1 VNIPLRKA
9 FFIACYNQI
18 LSELGVRNVR
28 ESYDVVVVG
37 AGHAGVEAAL
47 VTARCGFKTLLI
59 TSNLDRVAWASCNP
73 AIGGP
78 AKGIVVREV
87 DALGGEMAK
96 TTDRTMI
103 NVRMLNT
110 SKGVSVRALRAQ
122 IDKVSYSLT
131 MKRTLEQTEKL
142 YLKQAEVCDLIVEG
156 SHIRAVVDKLGIV
169 YEARAV
175 ILTTGTFLNGKIFIG
190 RQTFEAGRLGDFPA
204 KGLSEALMRLGF
216 RIGRFKTG
224 TPARVLGKTI
234 DFGKMKRQD
243 TADEPLCFSHFSEPR
258 VLTKDYPC
266 WLTYTNERTKKIIQE
281 NLAFSPL
288 YGEIKLISGKGPRYC
303 PSIEDKVVKF
313 PEKDSHQIFVEP
325 EGRDTDEYYLNGLST
340 SLPYQ
345 AQLDMIRTIPGLE
358 NVHVVRPAYAIEYD
372 YIDPTQ
378 LYHTLES
385 KIVEGLF
392 FAGQING
399 TSGYEEAAGQGMI
412 AAMNAVQK
420 LRGEEPIYVDRS
432 EAYIGVM
439 IDDLVTKGVDEPY
452 RLLTSRAEYRLLL
465 RHDNAHL
472 RLAEKGYRVGLV
484 PKWFYEKVL
493 WLKQE
498 IEKQV
503 KRLKGAI
510 VTPTNQ
516 VNELL
521 VQIGTQPLRQPSSL
535 FTLMKRQNVSY
546 ERIKVLDPYPIEDP
560 EVIEQVELSAK
571 YEDYIEKMVKEAEM
585 LKNLDEVRI
594 PQDLDYSKVVNLSY
608 EAREKLSRERPKTL
622 LQACRIPGIT
632 PSDVAALAFFL
643 KAGRREERGEEDER

>member
-1 VNIPLRKA
+1 M
-9 FFIACYNQI
+9 
-18 LSELGVRNVR
+18 R
-28 ESYDVVVVG
+28 ESYDVIVVG

-47 VTARCGFKTLLI
+47 ATARCGFKTLLI
-59 TSNLDRVAWASCNP
+59 SSNLDKVAWASCNP

-103 NVRMLNT
+103 NIRMLNT
-110 SKGVSVRALRAQ
+110 SKGASVRALRAQ
-122 IDKVSYSLT
+122 IDKVAYSWT
-131 MKRTLEQTEKL
+131 MKRVLEETKDL
-142 YLKQAEVCDLIVEG
+142 FLRQAEVCDLVVENG
-156 SHIRAVVDKLGIV
+156 RIKGVVDKLGIA
-169 YEARAV
+169 YEARVV

-204 KGLSEALMRLGF
+204 KGLSEALTRLGF

-224 TPARVLGKTI
+224 TPARILGKTI
-234 DFGKMKRQD
+234 DFSKMKRQD
-243 TADEPLCFSHFSEPR
+243 TADEPLCFSYFSEPK
-258 VLTKDYPC
+258 VLPKDYPC
-266 WLTYTNERTKKIIQE
+266 WLTYTNEKTKRIIEQ

-313 PEKDSHQIFVEP
+313 PEKTSHQIFVEP
-325 EGRDTDEYYLNGLST
+325 EGKDTDEYYLNGLST
-340 SLPYQ
+340 SLPYNVQ
-345 AQLDMIRTIPGLE
+345 VEMIRTIPGLE
-358 NVHVVRPAYAIEYD
+358 NAHIVRPAYAIEYD

-399 TSGYEEAAGQGMI
+399 TSGYEEAAGQGI
-412 AAMNAVQK
+412 VAGMNAVQK
-420 LRGEEPIYVDRS
+420 LRGEEPVYIDRS

-452 RLLTSRAEYRLLL
+452 RLLTSRAEYRLIL

-472 RLAEKGYRVGLV
+472 RLAKKGYRVGLV
-484 PKWFYEKVL
+484 PKWFYEKVIRL
-493 WLKQE
+493 ERE
-498 IEKQV
+498 IETQV
-503 KRLKGAI
+503 KRLKETVI
-510 VTPTNQ
+510 TPTNQ
-516 VNELL
+516 VNDFL
-521 VQIGTQPLRQPSSL
+521 VRAGTQPLRQPTSL
-535 FTLMKRQNVSY
+535 FALMKRQDVTY
-546 ERIKVLDPYPIEDP
+546 EKIKPLDPLPMEEP

-571 YEDYIEKMVKEAEM
+571 YEDYIERMIQEAQM
-585 LKNLDEVRI
+585 LKSLDEVRI
-594 PQDLDYSKVVNLSY
+594 PDDIDFSSVINLSY
-608 EAREKLSRERPKTL
+608 EAREKLTRERPKTL

-632 PSDVAALAFFL
+632 PSDIAALVVFL
-643 KAGRREERGEEDER
+643 REEHRKESRGEEDG

>member
-1 VNIPLRKA
+1 VRK
-9 FFIACYNQI
+9 
-18 LSELGVRNVR
+18 VR

-47 VTARCGFKTLLI
+47 VAARCGFKILLI
-59 TSNLDRVAWASCNP
+59 TSNLDKVAWASCNP

-78 AKGIVVREV
+78 AKGIVVREI

-122 IDKVSYSLT
+122 IDKVGYSLT
-131 MKRTLEQTEKL
+131 MKKTLEQTQNL
-142 YLKQAEVCDLIVEG
+142 FLKQAEVCDLIVEDG
-156 SHIRAVVDKLGIV
+156 RIKAVVDKLGII

-204 KGLSEALMRLGF
+204 KGLSEALVRLGF
-216 RIGRFKTG
+216 KIGRFKTG

-234 DFGKMKRQD
+234 DFSKMKRQD
-243 TADEPLCFSHFSEPR
+243 TADEPLCFSYFSEPK
-258 VLTKDYPC
+258 VLPKDYPC
-266 WLTYTNERTKKIIQE
+266 WLTYTNEKTKKIIQE

-288 YGEIKLISGKGPRYC
+288 YGEVKLISGRGPRYC

-313 PEKDSHQIFVEP
+313 PEKISHQIFVEP

-340 SLPYQ
+340 SLPYHV
-345 AQLDMIRTIPGLE
+345 QLDMIRSIPGLE
-358 NVHVVRPAYAIEYD
+358 AAHIVRPAYAIEYD
-372 YIDPTQ
+372 YIDPRQ

-399 TSGYEEAAGQGMI
+399 TSGYEEAAGQGLI

-420 LRGEEPIYVDRS
+420 LRAEEPIYVDRS

-493 WLKQE
+493 RLKQD
-498 IEKQV
+498 IEEQV
-503 KRLKGAI
+503 KRLKQI
-510 VTPTNQ
+510 VVTPTNQ
-516 VNELL
+516 VNDLL
-521 VQIGTQPLRQPSSL
+521 TLIGTQPLRQPSSL
-535 FTLMKRQNVSY
+535 FALMKRQNVNY
-546 ERIKVLDPYPIEDP
+546 EKIRELDPSPIEDV

-571 YEDYIEKMVKEAEM
+571 YEDYIEKMVREAEM
-585 LKNLDEVRI
+585 LKNLDEVKI
-594 PQDLDYSKVVNLSY
+594 PEDVDYSKIANLSY

-622 LQACRIPGIT
+622 LQASRIPGIT
-632 PSDVAALAFFL
+632 PSDIATLAFYL
-643 KAGRREERGEEDER
+643 KDGRRAERGEEDE